1 MDAPEW
7 VAHELVALLRRPVR
21 ERLLGMP
28 EKFFARVNQVLPGL
42 VDNGL
47 RKQLDTI
54 RNFAR
59 RGKPR
64 PARLPTSIQSSEGGS
79 P

>member
-1 MDAPEW
+1 
-7 VAHELVALLRRPVR
+7 
-21 ERLLGMP
+21 MP
-28 EKFFARVNQVLPGL
+28 EKLFARVNQVLPGL
-42 VDNGL
+42 VDSGL

-64 PARLPTSIQSSEGGS
+64 AAPLPTSIQSSEGGS
-79 P
+79 L

>member
-1 MDAPEW
+1 
-7 VAHELVALLRRPVR
+7 
-21 ERLLGMP
+21 
-28 EKFFARVNQVLPGL
+28 VNQVLPGL

-64 PARLPTSIQSSEGGS
+64 PARLITSIQSSERGS